1 LGERAR
7 FQGLAGR
14 GGEEAVGGNITE
26 VIMETRLALVSG
38 ALLLC
43 ALRPACAV
51 PVLDEAA
58 RKAIDRVVQESIA
71 KHDTPSC
78 VVVIGSRDQVL
89 FAKAYGHFTYN
100 VDSPLVTL
108 DTPYDM
114 ASCSKAV
121 GTATATALLL
131 QDGKLR
137 LDDPVSKYL
146 PWWDRDDKRAIT
158 VRNLITHTSGLAA
171 YTSSANAEKL
181 RTEDETHADALIKYI
196 ASMPLKYETNKG
208 RLYACLN
215 FLTLARVNEEAA
227 GVSQETLLRKRVFRP
242 LGMLNTGYYLSI
254 SKKQLCPPTSR
265 APDSQGNVHDPLA
278 NYYRDGY
285 HCPGNAGL
293 FASGNDL
300 ARFCQMILA
309 DGKWEGKQVL
319 APETVEMLF
328 TNQIL
333 NQPKQSWGLGW
344 GLSRNRRAPRSIKLT
359 SKTATISH
367 SGYTGTS
374 VEIDRYSG
382 TFIVIL
388 TNRVYPDDSTNV
400 NALKSGV
407 RAAVYGADPAYEQ
420 PTEETKL

>member
-1 LGERAR
+1 
-7 FQGLAGR
+7 
-14 GGEEAVGGNITE
+14 
-26 VIMETRLALVSG
+26 METRLALVL
-38 ALLLC
+38 AVLFMC
-43 ALRPACAV
+43 ALRPAGAV
-51 PVLDEAA
+51 PVLDDAA

-71 KHDTPSC
+71 KHVTPSC
-78 VVVIGSRDQVL
+78 VVVVGSRDRVL
-89 FAKAYGHFTYN
+89 FAKAYGRFTYDPN
-100 VDSPLVTL
+100 SPLVTL

-131 QDGKLR
+131 QDGKLK
-137 LDDPVSKYL
+137 LEDPVSKYL
-146 PWWDRDDKRAIT
+146 PCWDRDDKRAIT

-171 YTSSANAEKL
+171 YTSSANAEKV
-181 RTEDETHADALIKYI
+181 RAKDETHADALIKYI

-208 RLYACLN
+208 QLYACLN

-227 GVSQETLLRKRVFRP
+227 GVSQETLLRERVFRP
-242 LGMLNTGYYLSI
+242 LGMLNSGYYLSS
-254 SKKQLCPPTSR
+254 SKKRLCPPTSN
-265 APDSQGNVHDPLA
+265 AQDSQGNVHDPLA

-309 DGKWEGKQVL
+309 DGKWEGRQVL
-319 APETVEMLF
+319 APETVDMLF

-333 NQPKQSWGLGW
+333 DQPKQSWGLGW
-344 GLSRNRRAPRSIKLT
+344 GLSRNHRAPKSVKLT

-388 TNRVYPDDSTNV
+388 TNRVYPDDSANV
-400 NALKSGV
+400 NAIRSGV
-407 RAAVYGADPAYEQ
+407 REAVYGADPAYKQ
-420 PTEETKL
+420 PARAAKP